1 MQLPLAADSFVC
13 KLARA
18 WLHIDHAT
26 PQWTAEVKLTW
37 AVRTVADQLVKL
49 TWAVGPPTDRP
60 GQVRQES
67 TEHPLG
73 ALLRA
78 RVGAFAARFAASRG
92 GAVHEGG
99 ASCGDD
105 CGADRGGNSS
115 CVGGDG
121 GGEGRGGGGSAG
133 DGDGGGG
140 DCGDGGDGVGGGDV
154 GGGGDGGSGEAANA
168 VKALQATTT
177 LLTAC
182 VAASLPQL
190 HGHGRSV
197 KKVRTI

>member
-18 WLHIDHAT
+18 WLHIEHAL
-26 PQWTAEVKLTW
+26 PQWTAEVKFTW
-37 AVRTVADQLVKL
+37 TVRTVADQLVKL
-49 TWAVGPPTDRP
+49 TWAVGPPADRP

-99 ASCGDD
+99 ASCGGDD
-105 CGADRGGNSS
+105 CGADCGGNSS

-121 GGEGRGGGGSAG
+121 GGEGRGGGGGGAG

-140 DCGDGGDGVGGGDV
+140 DCGGGGD
-154 GGGGDGGSGEAANA
+154 
-168 VKALQATTT
+168 
-177 LLTAC
+177 
-182 VAASLPQL
+182 
-190 HGHGRSV
+190 
-197 KKVRTI
+197 